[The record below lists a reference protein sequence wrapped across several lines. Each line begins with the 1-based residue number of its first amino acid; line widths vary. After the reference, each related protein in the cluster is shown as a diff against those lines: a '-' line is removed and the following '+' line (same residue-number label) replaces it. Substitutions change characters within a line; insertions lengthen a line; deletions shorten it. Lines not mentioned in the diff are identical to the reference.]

1 MNTWKVIL
9 ATLVI
14 FAAGVVTG
22 GLLVT
27 HADRVK
33 LRSRPNWR
41 QLPAETS
48 PRPVEPGAPRETI
61 RPPGAPA
68 AVPQFLRKEF
78 LERLDREVNLT
89 ADQRERIE
97 RVIREGQERNR
108 QFWDRVSPE
117 LRKEV
122 AEARR
127 QIQAVLLPEQRARFE
142 ELMKQRPQRRQ
153 EDSNL
158 PDRFRPRDPQ
168 YPALREGPPPEDPPP
183 PHPDQPR

>member
-22 GLLVT
+22 GLLVS

-33 LRSRPNWR
+33 FRSRPNWR
-41 QLPAETS
+41 PQQAETLPRPTEPGS
-48 PRPVEPGAPRETI
+48 PREAT
-61 RPPGAPA
+61 RPQGVPA

-89 ADQRERIE
+89 PEQRERIE
-97 RVIREGQERNR
+97 QVIREGQEHNR
-108 QFWDRVSPE
+108 QFWERVSPE
-117 LRKEV
+117 LRQEI

-127 QIQAVLLPEQRARFE
+127 QIQAVLRPEQRARFD
-142 ELMKQRPQRRQ
+142 ELMKQRPQRRT
-153 EDSNL
+153 EETNP
-158 PDRFRPRDPQ
+158 PDRFRPRDQQ
-168 YPALREGPPPEDPPP
+168 YPALRDGPPPEGAPQPLPP
-183 PHPDQPR
+183 R